1 MKVDL
6 YNFLNLAIAFSLV
19 LSGVRGKRAKWVTR
33 VTLWD
38 DRDDHVG
45 GVG

>member
-1 MKVDL
+1 MRAAVKAAED
-6 YNFLNLAIAFSLV
+6 
-19 LSGVRGKRAKWVTR
+19 GVRGKRTKWVTR